1 MSEYRGR
8 VFDPL
13 PCRARG
19 DGLGEGA
26 NGVKVA
32 PRRRVLHS
40 LRSSSYCVASFSRAA
55 ESPEKQ
61 VGDARGERRALSV
74 GVRYFFGELPRFHRL
89 FESALSD
96 ERLAEQVAGPEVGT
110 GAQRET
116 RHPLSEVD
124 LADRPPAPGA
134 T

>member
-1 MSEYRGR
+1 ASAAS
-8 VFDPL
+8 L
-13 PCRARG
+13 PRAR
-19 DGLGEGA
+19 
-26 NGVKVA
+26 
-32 PRRRVLHS
+32 
-40 LRSSSYCVASFSRAA
+40 

-96 ERLAEQVAGPEVGT
+96 ERLAEQVAGLEVGT

-116 RHPLSEVD
+116 RQPLSEVD
-124 LADRPPAPGA
+124 LADRPRVPGA
-134 T
+134 RDQHARFRSVPHPSPPARPTHAPPSPTLSS